1 MIVYSFFVGPQVD
14 TCLLPGEGQR
24 PIFDRDEIRQFV
36 EEEKR
41 SVNVLGKLSSADDR
55 QREADRRNRGELN
68 KYFYLCLY
76 YLLSL
81 CPDS

>member
-14 TCLLPGEGQR
+14 MDLTPLLPGEGQR

-55 QREADRRNRGELN
+55 QRETDRRNRGELN
-68 KYFYLCLY
+68 KYFNHCLY
-76 YLLSL
+76 Y
-81 CPDS
+81 